1 VPGVKGPG
9 EGEPGDVE
17 VEGYSR
23 GIFDGNYDV
32 YDALGYLMRRLGLPS
47 IIDCPSPDLCH
58 EILEAGKWPT
68 GEPFTD
74 ADKRALTYIV
84 KNLYREQ
91 GKNDTTP
98 STAS

>member
-1 VPGVKGPG
+1 MSFIRCLNNPEAIGLRF
-9 EGEPGDVE
+9 ESAR
-17 VEGYSR
+17 GYQKDKQIGGR
-23 GIFDGNYDV
+23 MNLTEIK
-32 YDALGYLMRRLGLPS
+32 
-47 IIDCPSPDLCH
+47 
-58 EILEAGKWPT
+58 EQKILEAEKWPT

-91 GKNDTTP
+91 RKNDTTP